1 MSNAIITIDN
11 LSISYRNGFT
21 VKQVLHNISLSV
33 LPGQIIG
40 YIGPNGAGKST
51 TVKILS
57 GIISDFE
64 GEAQVAGFDI
74 RKEPLKVKE
83 NIGYIPENASLYET
97 LSPMEFLQF
106 AGQLHGLQVDLIVDK
121 AYRLLELF
129 DLKQNAH
136 DRMNTFSKGMKQKV
150 LIISGIIHNPK
161 VIFMDEPLDGLDAN
175 SVIIVKEILMQLARE
190 GKTVFYSSHIMD
202 VVEKISD
209 RIILINLGRV
219 IADGS
224 FEELSQ
230 GKEVKSLEQL
240 FTVLTG
246 KSDHSKRAGDIIDI
260 LEQ

>member
-1 MSNAIITIDN
+1 MSSPIITISN
-11 LSISYRNGFT
+11 LSKSYRNGKT
-21 VKQVLHNISLSV
+21 QKQVLHDISLTV
-33 LPGQIIG
+33 LPGQIVG

-83 NIGYIPENASLYET
+83 HIGYIPENASLYET

-106 AGQLHGLQVDLIVDK
+106 VGQLHGLKVDRIEDK
-121 AYRLLELF
+121 AIKLLELF

-150 LIISGIIHNPK
+150 LIISGIIHNPD

-175 SVIIVKEILMQLARE
+175 SVIVVKEILMQLARE
-190 GKTVFYSSHIMD
+190 GKTIFYSSHIMD

-209 RIILINLGRV
+209 RIILINQGQV

-224 FEELSQ
+224 FAELSQ
-230 GKEVKSLEQL
+230 GKEVNSLEQL

-246 KSDHSKRAGDIIDI
+246 KSDHSERAGKIIDI
-260 LEQ
+260 LEH

>member
-1 MSNAIITIDN
+1 MSNAIITINN
-11 LSISYRNGFT
+11 LSKSYRNGKT
-21 VKQVLHNISLSV
+21 EKKVLHNINLSV

-64 GEAQVAGFDI
+64 GEAMVAGYDI

-83 NIGYIPENASLYET
+83 HIGYIPENASLYET

-106 AGQLHGLQVDLIVDK
+106 VGQLHGLDVSRIEDK
-121 AYRLLELF
+121 AIRLLELF
-129 DLKQNAH
+129 DLKQSAH

-150 LIISGIIHNPK
+150 LIISGIIHNPD

-175 SVIIVKEILMQLARE
+175 AVIIVKEILMQLAKE
-190 GKTVFYSSHIMD
+190 GKTIFYSSHIMD

-209 RIILINLGRV
+209 RIILINQGIV
-219 IADGS
+219 VADGS
-224 FEELSQ
+224 YEELSQ
-230 GKEVKSLEQL
+230 GKDTTSLEQL
-240 FTVLTG
+240 FTFLTG
-246 KSDHSKRAGDIIDI
+246 KSDHSQRAGEIIDI
-260 LEQ
+260 VEQ